1 MGNFCRDQTNM
12 MKRNQ
17 DLESMKRMYLI
28 IIIKRAGSINGTVE
42 DSSAIWTFFIQEV
55 IVDG

>member
-1 MGNFCRDQTNM
+1 M